1 MENKAEIP
9 TKSSEDSAQEHADAA
24 KGESQTREPRSEEH
38 QDQQTNTSDEE
49 ATDTSPTNI
58 FRGFAGTSSRI
69 VQQAASIL
77 EEEIAAG
84 IIAAKQVEEHFVD
97 SGTFRLSEPSA
108 LMQRFRKDLHEVVD
122 IVLDL
127 LKVAVG
133 YVDGLNQQTVT
144 ISGVKQ
150 KTDEADKTGNNQL
163 NTPMM
168 SGSAKAGESIELIMI
183 LENSNE
189 EPTDES
195 SFHSTDLVS
204 SDSDRIPANQIVFSP
219 ASIVVG
225 PHATEELTVA
235 VNVPEE
241 TPAGVY
247 SGLIQAPEMDQLR
260 AVLVVQ
266 VDQA

>member
-1 MENKAEIP
+1 MENKAGKS
-9 TKSSEDSAQEHADAA
+9 TKSSENSTQEHADTA
-24 KGESQTREPRSEEH
+24 KGESQIREPRAEEH
-38 QDQQTNTSDEE
+38 QDQQTNASEEE
-49 ATDTSPTNI
+49 AVGTSPTNI

-84 IIAAKQVEEHFVD
+84 IIAAKQVEKHFVD
-97 SGTFRLSEPSA
+97 SSAFRLSEPNA

-122 IVLDL
+122 IVIDL

-144 ISGVKQ
+144 IRGVKQ
-150 KTDEADKTGNNQL
+150 EADGDHKSSSDPL

-168 SGSAKAGESIELIMI
+168 SGFAKAGESIELIMI
-183 LENSNE
+183 VENSNE

-204 SDSDRIPANQIVFSP
+204 SYSDKIPASQIVFRP
-219 ASIVVG
+219 ASIIVG
-225 PHATEELTVA
+225 PHATEELIVA